1 MVSME
6 TGVKAGPKIIK
17 SVKCDKRLILSIFLK
32 DFINF
37 GRVFRDFY
45 WSFYITCI
53 YKAKSIPTLPP

>member
-17 SVKCDKRLILSIFLK
+17 SMKYDKRLILSICLK

-45 WSFYITCI
+45 
-53 YKAKSIPTLPP
+53 

>member
-1 MVSME
+1 MVPMA

-17 SVKCDKRLILSIFLK
+17 IVKCDKRLILSIFLK

-45 WSFYITCI
+45 
-53 YKAKSIPTLPP
+53 

>member
-1 MVSME
+1 MVSMA

-17 SVKCDKRLILSIFLK
+17 SVKCDNCKRLILSIFLK

-45 WSFYITCI
+45 
-53 YKAKSIPTLPP
+53 